1 MNETY
6 RAIEVLKPGEFSQ
19 IRKPMR
25 YAQVDGGSSSEAC
38 LYQEKRSR

>member
-6 RAIEVLKPGEFSQ
+6 RAIEILKPGEFSQ
-19 IRKPMR
+19 VGKPIR

-38 LYQEKRSR
+38 LCQEKRSR

>member
-1 MNETY
+1 MDETY
-6 RAIEVLKPGEFSQ
+6 GAIEVLTPGESSQ
-19 IRKPMR
+19 VGQPMR